1 MAIAIALGS
10 KENIPVD
17 VIDNAGIITT
27 LVGSSPK
34 FDVLDAAST
43 VKINQ
48 PQFQER
54 CGCYVCVISVIP
66 LHSPLVIT
74 DYSLMQLWGLRSQG
88 SAHSISRSLIK
99 TIYSKDAW

>member
-48 PQFQER
+48 QAATVSGTMRLLCLCDFTNTATFPI
-54 CGCYVCVISVIP
+54 G
-66 LHSPLVIT
+66 
-74 DYSLMQLWGLRSQG
+74 DYRLFVDATVG
-88 SAHSISRSLIK
+88 SEKPRFGPFDIK
-99 TIYSKDAW
+99 IIDKNDLF